1 MKPVALIS
9 GARGGVARALSTR
22 LRETG
27 WELILVSRDPSGLDE
42 GAARHRLQ
50 ADLSSPSGAEQ
61 AFAQAVD
68 LLGRPPDGYAH
79 CAGNTLIAPLTRTS
93 EAQYR
98 AVLAANLDSAF
109 FAVQAYVKQLV
120 AAKQPG
126 AMVLFSSV
134 VAGIGVTNH
143 AAIAAAKAGIEALT
157 RSVAAEVSTLGIRIN
172 AVAPGLLRT
181 PMTERMVAS
190 PAALAQINLQYPLG
204 RHGEADE
211 AAALAAWL
219 LGPESAWMTGQ
230 VLRLDGGFSAVRPYL
245 RKD

>member
-9 GARGGVARALSTR
+9 GARGGVARALGTR
-22 LRETG
+22 LHAAG
-27 WELILVSRDPSGLDE
+27 WELVLVSRDPSSPED
-42 GAARHRLQ
+42 GAGRHWLR
-50 ADLSSPSGAEQ
+50 ADLSTASGAEA
-61 AFAQAVD
+61 AFAQVLD
-68 LLGRPPDGYAH
+68 RLGRPPDGYAH

-109 FAVQAYVKQLV
+109 FAVQAYVKQLT
-120 AAKQPG
+120 AAKRPG

-134 VAGIGVTNH
+134 VAGIGVSNH

-157 RSVAAEVSTLGIRIN
+157 RSVAAEVSALGIRIN
-172 AVAPGLLRT
+172 AIAPGLLRT

-190 PAALAQINLQYPLG
+190 EAARAQINLQYPLG
-204 RHGEADE
+204 RHGEAEE

-219 LGPESAWMTGQ
+219 LGSESAWMTGQ